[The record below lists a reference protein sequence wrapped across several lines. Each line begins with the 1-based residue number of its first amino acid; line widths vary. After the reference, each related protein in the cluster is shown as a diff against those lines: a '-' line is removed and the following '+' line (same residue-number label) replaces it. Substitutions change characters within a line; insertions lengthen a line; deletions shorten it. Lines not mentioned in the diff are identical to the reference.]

1 MRAKGG
7 HSPTG
12 CAPVGLTATRKEG
25 LSTARRRVIW
35 DPGGGGGWAGGR
47 EGQAEVGGTSWRAW
61 PLAPVPGRCL
71 LLGEGWAQAGGRSWQ
86 LRALTGAQG
95 RRQAEDLEKTLSL

>member
-1 MRAKGG
+1 MGG
-7 HSPTG
+7 V
-12 CAPVGLTATRKEG
+12 VGRWEGGAGRGGWDELEG
-25 LSTARRRVIW
+25 LASG
-35 DPGGGGGWAGGR
+35 PC
-47 EGQAEVGGTSWRAW
+47 SRA
-61 PLAPVPGRCL
+61 CL